1 MKNFFK
7 KNLKTVILFLVISIY
22 LLPILV
28 FAADPAII
36 VPGQPAA
43 PQALSNPLG
52 DTVDPRILIG
62 KIIGAVL
69 GIIGSIA
76 LAIFIYGGFTWMTSA
91 GSPEKVRKGRDM
103 IIWAVMGLAIIFL
116 SYAIVYFVI
125 GAFTGG

>member
-1 MKNFFK
+1 MKI
-7 KNLKTVILFLVISIY
+7 KNSHIVTFICVLGIVIFTQFIY
-22 LLPILV
+22 TNIYV
-28 FAADPAII
+28 FAAGDDATKP
-36 VPGQPAA
+36 V

-52 DTVDPRILIG
+52 VTDPRELIG

>member
-1 MKNFFK
+1 MKTYKNK
-7 KNLKTVILFLVISIY
+7 KLLIIFCIVIICLFIQFINANY
-22 LLPILV
+22 YV
-28 FAADPAII
+28 FAAGDDATKP
-36 VPGQPAA
+36 V

-52 DTVDPRILIG
+52 VTDPRELIG